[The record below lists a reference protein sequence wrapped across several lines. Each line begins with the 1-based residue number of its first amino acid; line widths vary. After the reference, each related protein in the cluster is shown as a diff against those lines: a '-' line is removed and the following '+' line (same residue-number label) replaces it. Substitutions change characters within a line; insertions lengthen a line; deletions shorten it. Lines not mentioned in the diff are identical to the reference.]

1 MHCFLTL
8 FFSQRFLFPLSS
20 ALRKFCRTFLLAVS
34 VFAFPQFVQG
44 ESPNRTNNAAA
55 PAPTIT
61 WSPERKLSWQDFKGA
76 APVQQQQHVAA
87 ITACGIGYYT
97 NSVSADQR
105 PVITVYNTFYMQDSW
120 VRQEAADERV
130 LQHEQ
135 GHFDLCEIYTRK
147 LRQEIANAHIT
158 GANMKSEL
166 ARIYARVTNDYE
178 ARQQAYE
185 AETSHGTVAAA
196 QQRWTMQ
203 IGQELGTLTYFASR

>member
-1 MHCFLTL
+1 MTL
-8 FFSQRFLFPLSS
+8 PQLS
-20 ALRKFCRTFLLAVS
+20 
-34 VFAFPQFVQG
+34 QG
-44 ESPNRTNNAAA
+44 EAPNNNNNNSE
-55 PAPTIT
+55 APTPAFA
-61 WSPERKLSWQDFKGA
+61 WSADRKLNWQDFKGL
-76 APVQQQQHVAA
+76 APSGNQQHVAA

-97 NSVSADQR
+97 NSVAAHER
-105 PVITVYNTFYMQDSW
+105 PQITVYNSFYIHDSW
-120 VRQEAADERV
+120 VRHEAADDRV

-196 QQRWTMQ
+196 QQRWSMQ
-203 IGQELGTLTYFASR
+203 ISAELGSMQLYASR